1 MRKLR
6 FYFSMREILL
16 LFGSV
21 CLIVLSFF
29 LCGGKNPLVLVA
41 SLVGACSLLLNA
53 KGNPIG
59 QLLMIGFSVL
69 YGIISYEYA
78 YYGEMITY
86 LGMTAPMALFSL
98 IAWIRHPYQGK
109 KSEVQVAKVRLWQW
123 WLLFALTAL
132 ITGGGYK
139 LLAAL
144 HTTNL
149 FFSTVSV
156 ATSFLAVALTFLRSA
171 YYAIGYA
178 ANDLVFIVL
187 WIFAM
192 QSDPSYLSV
201 VICFAVFFV
210 NDLYGFFSWR
220 AMCRRQNPDSP
231 PQKDQKETI
240 EPML

>member
-6 FYFSMREILL
+6 FYFSIREILL
-16 LFGSV
+16 LIVSV
-21 CLIVLSFF
+21 FLIMLSFF
-29 LCGGKNPLVLVA
+29 LCGGKNPLVLIA
-41 SLVGACSLLLNA
+41 SLIGTCALLLNA

-59 QLLMIGFSVL
+59 QLLMIGFSIL

-98 IAWIRHPYQGK
+98 ISWIRHPYQGK
-109 KSEVQVAKVRLWQW
+109 KSEVQVAKVRMWQW
-123 WLLFALTAL
+123 MLLCVLTVL
-132 ITGGGYK
+132 ITKGGYK
-139 LLAAL
+139 LLATL
-144 HTTNL
+144 GTTNL
-149 FFSTVSV
+149 FFSTLSV

-178 ANDLVFIVL
+178 ANDVVLIVL

-192 QSDPSYLSV
+192 QNDPSYLSV
-201 VICFAVFFV
+201 AICFAVFFV

-220 AMCRRQNPDSP
+220 AMCQRQNPVSFSQNKTP
-231 PQKDQKETI
+231 
-240 EPML
+240 EPTH